1 MKYISVFFLIFV
13 IAVIVLADNGNLPY
27 SIRALYDFP
36 NGDKIGHFILF
47 GLFDFVLT
55 CAILS
60 SRPFKYPVRV
70 TLSIGLILALFLPK
84 FFFHPHLRPAGSAGR
99 LCRDIHFSCLVIFW
113 NKPRV

>member
-84 FFFHPHLRPAGSAGR
+84 FFSTRTFDLLDLLAGYAG
-99 LCRDIHFSCLVIFW
+99 IFTFPVW
-113 NKPRV
+113 

>member
-70 TLSIGLILALFLPK
+70 TLSIGMILALLLPK
-84 FFFHPHLRPAGSAGR
+84 NFSPPAPSTCWICWQVMQGYSLFLSGDF
-99 LCRDIHFSCLVIFW
+99 LE
-113 NKPRV
+113 